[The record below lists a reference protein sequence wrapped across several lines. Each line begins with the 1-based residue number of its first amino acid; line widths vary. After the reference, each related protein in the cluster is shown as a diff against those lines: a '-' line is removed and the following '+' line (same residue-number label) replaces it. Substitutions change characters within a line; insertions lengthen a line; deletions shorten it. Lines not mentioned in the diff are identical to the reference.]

1 VPFPKLDASTQP
13 FRPCESTT
21 SGSPVVTVRDTKG
34 VERFV
39 AIVVLLI
46 LAALWAAVLVPPLL
60 RARSERIG
68 GDSIDDFNYR
78 LGVLGRTNGS
88 SGADAPAAAVNG
100 GPVLARRQVRL
111 ATPVAPLSPSRA
123 AKRRRDVFTILMGA
137 VAATFLFAY
146 VGGGAFLWGLNA
158 IADVLLL
165 AYVGLFFW
173 VRTLALEREHK
184 VHYLPRTVP
193 PELVLRRTASS

>member
-1 VPFPKLDASTQP
+1 
-13 FRPCESTT
+13 
-21 SGSPVVTVRDTKG
+21 
-34 VERFV
+34 V

-60 RARSERIG
+60 RARTERIG

-78 LGVLGRTNGS
+78 LGVLGRTNGAAAS
-88 SGADAPAAAVNG
+88 DAPAAAANG
-100 GPVLARRQVRL
+100 GPVPVRRPARP
-111 ATPVAPLSPSRA
+111 ATSVPAMSPSRA

-146 VGGGAFLWGLNA
+146 VGGGAFLWGLNV
-158 IADVLLL
+158 IAEVLLL
-165 AYVGLFFW
+165 AYAGLYLW
-173 VRTLALEREHK
+173 VRTLALEREQK